1 MSKKTEF
8 LSFRT
13 TEENYDHLK
22 DIRDKYDF
30 PVGNTIH
37 RMIEYFAKSG
47 DAKKTFVEL
56 TK

>member
-1 MSKKTEF
+1 MSKKSERIT
-8 LSFRT
+8 FRT
-13 TEENYDHLK
+13 TEECKNHLK
-22 DIRDKYDF
+22 AVNQKYQLSESDI
-30 PVGNTIH
+30 IH